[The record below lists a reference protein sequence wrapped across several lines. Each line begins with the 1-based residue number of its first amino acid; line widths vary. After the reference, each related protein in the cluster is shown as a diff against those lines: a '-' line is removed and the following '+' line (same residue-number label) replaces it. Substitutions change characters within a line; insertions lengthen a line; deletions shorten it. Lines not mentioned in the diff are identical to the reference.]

1 MSSLVN
7 EIIQGRKTFFIAPD
21 KSLFP
26 ESYLEDYLALGYECY
41 FVDTDIFL
49 SISAKV
55 EIILSVFQDALIF
68 FSIDSPLQNDSW
80 PNFISRLQK
89 KYPRAL
95 FGVLYAK
102 KQSNY
107 EKEELERLYLMD
119 IGIQCGCIQLE
130 YQKKN
135 NFSVLERVLFA
146 NQAMG
151 RRKSVRA
158 CCNGFCSIKFSDKNN
173 QLVNTMLN
181 DISLSHFTIQVNK
194 DTPTEIKD
202 YEKIYNIQFFIKGL
216 HFVSDAVLFS
226 SRQIEEGTIYVF
238 AFSKTNGQ
246 LGLDTLNRQ
255 LLIPKLCSIMEN
267 NLHSLLSKLF
277 NTASQRMRKEK

>member
-21 KSLFP
+21 KSFFP

-173 QLVNTMLN
+173 
-181 DISLSHFTIQVNK
+181 
-194 DTPTEIKD
+194 
-202 YEKIYNIQFFIKGL
+202 
-216 HFVSDAVLFS
+216 
-226 SRQIEEGTIYVF
+226 
-238 AFSKTNGQ
+238 
-246 LGLDTLNRQ
+246 
-255 LLIPKLCSIMEN
+255 
-267 NLHSLLSKLF
+267 
-277 NTASQRMRKEK
+277 